1 MARTYFQLTF
11 SGFPSLEYFNL
22 AVVIRLLKIFFQ
34 KYHIFSIICKSQLND
49 VTLCFK
55 MDFEACFYHICPE
68 QDVVALSQERRDV
81 SVSISEYLFK
91 NVYQITVTEDLYSH
105 KRLSVHSSLFL

>member
-1 MARTYFQLTF
+1 MMYRNA
-11 SGFPSLEYFNL
+11 
-22 AVVIRLLKIFFQ
+22 
-34 KYHIFSIICKSQLND
+34 
-49 VTLCFK
+49 FK
-55 MDFEACFYHICPE
+55 MDFEAFFCHICPE

-105 KRLSVHSSLFL
+105 AKVVSPFFSIFIKPILMVLYDI